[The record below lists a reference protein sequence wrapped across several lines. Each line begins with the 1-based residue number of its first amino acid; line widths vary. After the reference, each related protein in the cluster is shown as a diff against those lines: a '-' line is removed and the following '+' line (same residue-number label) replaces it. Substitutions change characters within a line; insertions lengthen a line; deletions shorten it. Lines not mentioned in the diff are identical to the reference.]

1 MLFAHLNLAQRYQIQ
16 TRLAAAQPV
25 AVIARALGVHRST
38 VYRELERGAV
48 QEDYQAER
56 AQARAK
62 QRRVSSAANHP
73 VKPPSLWQQV
83 RRLLRRYWSPEQIAG
98 RGPLEGGQAVS
109 TQATYAWLKR
119 TGSALT
125 TRLRHYRALMPW
137 RTSTGDLPKT
147 RPSIRQ
153 RPSEVHQRHTLGHWE
168 GDLDGAFPARVPGD
182 AGGIATFTVE
192 RKSLYTRLSSVLPK
206 TAAHVAHAISRK
218 GDKSR
223 ALNGLNAH
231 TLTLDNG
238 SEFAHY
244 ATITQTLGT
253 RVYFADPAR
262 PGQRARN
269 ENTNGLIRQYLP
281 KGALLD
287 RFATRYIRL
296 IQDRLNHRPRKSL
309 GFKTPHEVFF
319 NLPITPVAVR
329 T

>member
-168 GDLDGAFPARVPGD
+168 GDTLMGRSRRECLVTLVALPPSRWNAKACIPACPRYCP
-182 AGGIATFTVE
+182 
-192 RKSLYTRLSSVLPK
+192 RRPPMSHTRSPE
-206 TAAHVAHAISRK
+206 K
-218 GDKSR
+218 GTS
-223 ALNGLNAH
+223 
-231 TLTLDNG
+231 
-238 SEFAHY
+238 
-244 ATITQTLGT
+244 
-253 RVYFADPAR
+253 
-262 PGQRARN
+262 
-269 ENTNGLIRQYLP
+269 
-281 KGALLD
+281 
-287 RFATRYIRL
+287 
-296 IQDRLNHRPRKSL
+296 
-309 GFKTPHEVFF
+309 
-319 NLPITPVAVR
+319 PVH
-329 T
+329 